1 MNITD
6 IALMNI
12 ASKADMVRRDA
23 EGTARYV
30 RMLTGLPEFDT
41 RAEEAVG
48 AAETALTE
56 ALLTVKL
63 AKAELVKKRPITS
76 NGQCQR

>member
-1 MNITD
+1 MSATD

-30 RMLTGLPEFDT
+30 RVLVGLPEFET

-56 ALLTVKL
+56 ALLAVKL
-63 AKAELVKKRPITS
+63 AKAELIKKRVTIS
-76 NGQCQR
+76 NGD